1 MDFVKTH
8 TAKPLEDYLVEVL
21 GSSVSK
27 NKKVLW
33 LVPGGSNIEVVIR
46 VMDRLKVIDLSGLT
60 LMLSDERY
68 GPIDHKDSNYF
79 QLKKADLN
87 LSKATFEPTLNDGH
101 FEENLA
107 YANHLAERLFKDA
120 DKIIAFLG
128 MGSDGHIAGI
138 LPDSPAVNSSDL
150 VAGYQAADFTRITL
164 TPKAFLS
171 GVHEVIIGAFG
182 ESKESQFKALRD
194 EVLPIND
201 QPAQLL
207 KQIEKT
213 VIFNDQIWGKFKT

>member
-46 VMDRLKVIDLSGLT
+46 VMDRLKAIDLNGLT

-79 QLKKADLN
+79 QLKKAGLN
-87 LSKATFEPTLNDGH
+87 LSGATFEPTLNGSS
-101 FEENLA
+101 FEENLV

-138 LPDSPAVNSSDL
+138 LPNSPAVNSSDL
-150 VAGYQAADFTRITL
+150 IACYQAADFTRITL
-164 TPKAFLS
+164 TPEAFLS
-171 GVHEVIIGAFG
+171 GVDEVVIGAFG
-182 ESKESQFKALRD
+182 ESKKPQLKALKD
-194 EVLPIND
+194 QVLPIND

-207 KQIEKT
+207 KRIKKT
-213 VIFNDQIWGKFKT
+213 IIFNDQI